1 MKKVLVVTLATTL
14 AFTSV
19 APIVSQAKTDTEINE
34 YKQQEEQQTLEK
46 ELEKANITQDDIILG
61 LQTELNKNYIEQ
73 EPQFATF
80 GVKSQAAK
88 VAGKAM
94 LKKIKSIGSTAW
106 NKTISEYVDKFQYLN
121 S

>member
-14 AFTSV
+14 AS
-19 APIVSQAKTDTEINE
+19 PYRSQAKTDTEINE

-106 NKTISEYVDKFQYLN
+106 NKTISKYVDKFQYLN